1 MDMDN
6 IIVNNVL
13 SFDYMW
19 ETHYVSLGAHKLIAS
34 FVLTVYEFMIL
45 YEINLTTRKNSNES
59 ISDSTELKFDI

>member
-1 MDMDN
+1 MDMKN

-13 SFDYMW
+13 SFDCMW
-19 ETHYVSLGAHKLIAS
+19 KTHYVSLGAHKLIAS